1 VKVFTEL
8 ANHDSEFLERFAS
21 LPKHGRTRRYLAR
34 TPSALYPER
43 PDVARDFSHEPKPGW
58 WLGMN
63 LSRAAM
69 TFDPKWSAEAYKKAT
84 NNWKVIF
91 DYLRS

>member
-1 VKVFTEL
+1 
-8 ANHDSEFLERFAS
+8 
-21 LPKHGRTRRYLAR
+21 
-34 TPSALYPER
+34 
-43 PDVARDFSHEPKPGW
+43 
-58 WLGMN
+58 MN